1 LNKPLRGFK
10 ETKEELEMNGT
21 HQLLIDVVDV
31 KLLSKNINMINKTPQ
46 ALLYSTKEENSE
58 N

>member
-1 LNKPLRGFK
+1 
-10 ETKEELEMNGT
+10 MNGT

-31 KLLSKNINMINKTPQ
+31 KLLSKNINMINKNPQ
-46 ALLYSTKEENSE
+46 ALLCSTKEDGLQENSD